1 MNIYDVLNV
10 IYHED
15 HGPIWEQIHG
25 EFHYQLRRIRRRPY
39 IEQAGILAGILSSG
53 SILGTYLLRKLP
65 KQIISE
71 VASQSNLRRITNM
84 PRRPLTDPEERM
96 HQLFLE
102 NEDAKSRERERF
114 NQEMKTGQ
122 RDKSGQLIEVP
133 TDHQGNVRR
142 RPIPIENNQFV
153 TPEKPSNKRTQ
164 SISPAD
170 TQVKKKLRMDTT
182 GTNDGN
188 NNGDVSMG
196 LMAMGGTGSGQHQQ
210 HGETPVE
217 RIPYSRWSPFNE
229 TAQALLTYYAFKG
242 ATNLSDTTAVGWSY
256 RLNSIYDCE
265 SIITYAA
272 DPPAVADT
280 ADATINTPKMRAYW
294 IALYQYWTVTKCTWR
309 VRILPINGTPDQQ
322 FTCYIYFHG
331 LQHPPL
337 VDGGGN
343 VHHEYRRHH
352 PGVIWRHINFKP
364 APGQGVEFSDYEYVE
379 SFSGVWYPGSIKH
392 EVVEDEL
399 AQVWHKETEVP
410 PVPENMTIL
419 LQPSPTNQI
428 PNSTTQMS
436 ARMEVTLEYHTQFKD
451 LRAVHQY
458 IVAGS
463 DLTAVTD
470 YAAQAN

>member
-1 MNIYDVLNV
+1 MNIYDVLNI

-71 VASQSNLRRITNM
+71 VTSQPNLRGQSHM
-84 PRRPLTDPEERM
+84 PKGEKYKTLEEILTEEKAQKN
-96 HQLFLE
+96 HQSV
-102 NEDAKSRERERF
+102 N
-114 NQEMKTGQ
+114 
-122 RDKSGQLIEVP
+122 V
-133 TDHQGNVRR
+133 DHQGNVRR

-153 TPEKPSNKRTQ
+153 TPEKPSNKRSQT
-164 SISPAD
+164 ISPTD
-170 TQVKKKLRMDTT
+170 TQVKKKLRMETN
-182 GTNDGN
+182 GENNDG
-188 NNGDVSMG
+188 DVPMA
-196 LMAMGGTGSGQHQQ
+196 LMGTGSGSGNHHG

-229 TAQALLTYYAFKG
+229 TQQALLTYHAFKG
-242 ATNLSDTTAVGWSY
+242 TTNLSDTTAVGWSY

-272 DPPAVADT
+272 DPAPVADV

-294 IALYQYWTVTKCTWR
+294 ISLYQYWTVTKCTWR
-309 VRILPINGTPDQQ
+309 VRIFPKAGQVTQQ
-322 FTCYIYFHG
+322 MTCYIYFHG

-343 VHHEYRRHH
+343 VHHEYRRKH
-352 PGVIWRHINFKP
+352 PGVIWKHINFKP
-364 APGQGVEFSDYEYVE
+364 DVSTGGVIYSDYEYVE
-379 SFSGVWYPGSIKH
+379 EFSGVWYPGSIKH
-392 EVVEDEL
+392 EVVEDDL
-399 AQVWHKETEVP
+399 SQVWHKETEVP
-410 PVPENMTIL
+410 PVPENITIL
-419 LQPSPTNQI
+419 LQPSPTNQ
-428 PNSTTQMS
+428 TTNATNQMN
-436 ARMEVTLEYHTQFKD
+436 ARMEITLEYHTQFKD

-458 IVAGS
+458 IVSSS
-463 DLTAVTD
+463 DLAAVTD
-470 YAAQAN
+470 YAAQTN